1 MTIFFNNIKRIFRKK
16 INLIVMFVLPIA
28 FIVIIGGI
36 QNSSAG
42 GNITI
47 GLVDNDNSKLTSIM
61 KDKLKANGNQIKII
75 SKDEIK
81 DDIINK
87 KIDTAVV
94 IPKGFA
100 KNVMNSDGDAI
111 VQMYGISGL
120 TNDSSVKHYIN
131 SFTNAAKN
139 IGKAVKGDSD
149 KFYKGIKEYQKGN
162 FSSEVKYT
170 NGKKDKE
177 DLSSTLIGYLIMS
190 VVYLSTM
197 VTNLI
202 LEDKKFGVYKRM
214 FASGV
219 RAVSYMGQCILS
231 FIVVTFIQIAAV
243 LLIMKYAL
251 NIYLGPSV
259 FNLFSILSIFGIS
272 CVALGV
278 AICNRSK
285 TLKQA
290 NSLVTLISTPIIMLG
305 GCYWPREITP
315 TIIQKIGD
323 FVPTTWAME
332 ASSKIISG
340 GSIAS
345 IGKEIGIIVVF
356 CIIFFLVAATKKADA
371 TNA

>member
-16 INLIVMFVLPIA
+16 VNLIVMFVVPIA
-28 FIVIIGGI
+28 FIVVIGSI
-36 QNSSAG
+36 ESSSAG
-42 GNITI
+42 GSITI

-61 KDKLKANGNQIKII
+61 KDKLKANGNEIKII

-94 IPKGFA
+94 ISNGFT
-100 KNVMNSDGDAI
+100 KNVMNNSGDTK

-120 TNDSSVKHYIN
+120 TNDSSVKYYIN

-149 KFYKGIKEYQKGN
+149 KFYDGIKEYEKGN

-170 NGKKDKE
+170 NGQKDKE
-177 DLSSTLIGYLIMS
+177 TLSSTLVGYLIMS

-219 RAVSYMGQCILS
+219 KAFSYIGQCILS

-243 LLIMKYAL
+243 LLIMKYGL
-251 NIYLGPSV
+251 NIYLGKSI
-259 FNLFSILSIFGIS
+259 FNLFIVLSIFGIS

-290 NSLVTLISTPIIMLG
+290 NSLATLISTPIIMLG
-305 GCYWPREITP
+305 GCYWPREIMP
-315 TIIQKIGD
+315 PLLQRIGD

-332 ASSKIISG
+332 AAGKIISG
-340 GSIAS
+340 SSIIS
-345 IGKEIGIIVVF
+345 VDKEIGIIAVF
-356 CIIFFLVAATKKADA
+356 IVLFFTVASVKRVA
-371 TNA
+371 TNI

>member
-1 MTIFFNNIKRIFRKK
+1 MTIFFNNIKRIFRRKV
-16 INLIVMFVLPIA
+16 NLIVMFVLPIA
-28 FIVIIGGI
+28 FIVVIGSI
-36 QNSSAG
+36 ENSSAG

-61 KDKLKANGNQIKII
+61 KDKLKDNGNEIKII

-100 KNVMNSDGDAI
+100 KNVMNNSGDTK

-120 TNDSSVKHYIN
+120 TNDSSVKYYVN

-149 KFYKGIKEYQKGN
+149 KFYKGIKEYEKGN

-170 NGKKDKE
+170 NGQKDKE
-177 DLSSTLIGYLIMS
+177 TLSSTLVGYLIMS

-202 LEDKKFGVYKRM
+202 LEDKKFGVYKRI

-219 RAVSYMGQCILS
+219 KSFSYMGQCILS
-231 FIVVTFIQIAAV
+231 FIVVTFIQISAV

-251 NIYLGPSV
+251 SIYLGPSV
-259 FNLFSILSIFGIS
+259 FNLFIILSVFGIC

-290 NSLVTLISTPIIMLG
+290 NALVTLISTPIVMLG
-305 GCYWPREITP
+305 GCFWPREITP
-315 TIIQKIGD
+315 DIIQKIGD
-323 FVPTTWAME
+323 FVPTTWAMD

-340 GSIAS
+340 SSIAS
-345 IGKEIGIIVVF
+345 TGKEIGIIVIFIMV
-356 CIIFFLVAATKKADA
+356 FFLIAATKRVDA
-371 TNA
+371 SNA